1 MLMVS
6 KFIWLSLFSK
16 VSVFFFKW
24 TKSFSW
30 AQLFLLTGFT
40 SKMIQV
46 CVIFNGHA
54 ACQNFQKL
62 QQQVSPSKLG
72 TRGCLFSSD
81 SLSLSQKKPANFT
94 TNTGY
99 TWLFIRLSC
108 GGWCNFWNT
117 HRAEKPKQIL
127 QQISPSTLCT
137 RFHQT
142 LMGLMQLLKH
152 TQWIKGKRYYS
163 KFHRQHW
170 VHVAACFHQTLSWL
184 MMQLLKH
191 TQRAEKPKQIL
202 QQISPSTLGT
212 RGCLF
217 SLHQALMVD
226 DETFFGYWIQT

>member
-81 SLSLSQKKPANFT
+81 SLSLSQKKQQISTPTLGTRGFSSDSLVVDDATFETHTEQKSQNKYYSQFHHQHCVHVFT
-94 TNTGY
+94 
-99 TWLFIRLSC
+99 RLSW
-108 GGWCNFWNT
+108 GWCNFWNT
-117 HRAEKPKQIL
+117 H
-127 QQISPSTLCT
+127 S
-137 RFHQT
+137 
-142 LMGLMQLLKH
+142 G
-152 TQWIKGKRYYS
+152 
-163 KFHRQHW
+163 
-170 VHVAACFHQTLSWL
+170 
-184 MMQLLKH
+184 
-191 TQRAEKPKQIL
+191 
-202 QQISPSTLGT
+202 
-212 RGCLF
+212 
-217 SLHQALMVD
+217 
-226 DETFFGYWIQT
+226 